1 MREWEVM
8 DVDKEERRAAEA
20 ERLMEAFSDY
30 LDGVPEEDFD
40 PERAEEWFSAAEEL
54 DGAEGSFDAAA
65 AEAAFRARHG
75 TLLAPEM
82 STQKKG
88 KVIRLRRL
96 LPRLAGV
103 AAAAVLAVALA
114 AQGMGLDLFQHV
126 ASWTRGEFTFTTGAG
141 EMPEGPFYSNGQA
154 ALDAYDVQVPM
165 LPTWNPAWEGDE
177 IPGLD
182 VTVTEEAD
190 GTIVFTE
197 DHRTQSGDGYT
208 FVVRQ
213 RTSKAQAEAD
223 VQGKDDPDVIVF
235 EFDGRSY
242 YILPLEEGQYRITWA
257 CGRYSGEIYGSMDL
271 EQAEHFV
278 RSITEPDEWVYTAP
292 DMSVPPKYGTIQE
305 AMEAAGIDTDY
316 APAWLPEGFVPVE
329 SDIYMSE
336 AGSWY
341 TAYLFATD
349 VEGERNLSL
358 FFDLN
363 TNPDSAGN
371 TVYPKDDTP
380 IVTFEQGGI
389 TFYIISNGPWRSVAW
404 MDGGLSGSIGG
415 NLTEEE
421 CREIVASIPRYAD

>member
-1 MREWEVM
+1 M
-8 DVDKEERRAAEA
+8 DKEERRAAEA

-30 LDGVPEEDFD
+30 LEGVPEEDFD
-40 PERAEEWFSAAEEL
+40 RSAAEEWFSAAEEL

-75 TLLAPEM
+75 ALLAPEM

-213 RTSKAQAEAD
+213 RTSRAQAEAD

-329 SDIYMSE
+329 ADIYMSE

>member
-1 MREWEVM
+1 M
-8 DVDKEERRAAEA
+8 DKEERRAAEA

-30 LDGVPEEDFD
+30 LEGVPEEDFD
-40 PERAEEWFSAAEEL
+40 RSAAEEWFSAAEEL

-75 TLLAPEM
+75 ALLAPEM
-82 STQKKG
+82 STQEKG
-88 KVIRLRRL
+88 KAFRLRRL
-96 LPRLAGV
+96 LPRVAGV

-165 LPTWNPAWEGDE
+165 LPTWNPAWEGDDV
-177 IPGLD
+177 PGLD

-292 DMSVPPKYGTIQE
+292 DMSMPPKYETIQE
-305 AMEAAGIDTDY
+305 AMEAAGIDTGY

>member
-1 MREWEVM
+1 MSVQEVM
-8 DVDKEERRAAEA
+8 DMDKEERRAAEA

-103 AAAAVLAVALA
+103 AAAAVLVVALA

-257 CGRYSGEIYGSMDL
+257 CGRYSGEIYGSMNL

-336 AGSWY
+336 TGSWY

-363 TNPDSAGN
+363 TNPDNAGN

>member
-1 MREWEVM
+1 M
-8 DVDKEERRAAEA
+8 DKEERRAAEA

-54 DGAEGSFDAAA
+54 DGAEDSFDAAA

-103 AAAAVLAVALA
+103 AAAAVLVVALA

-305 AMEAAGIDTDY
+305 AMEAAGIDAGY

>member
-1 MREWEVM
+1 M
-8 DVDKEERRAAEA
+8 DKEERKAAEA
-20 ERLMEAFSDY
+20 ERRTEALSDY
-30 LDGVPEEDFD
+30 LDEVSEEDFD
-40 PERAEEWFSAAEEL
+40 PSTVEDWFSALGAQDGEE
-54 DGAEGSFDAAA
+54 DAFDAAA

-75 TLLAPEM
+75 ALLTPEAPG
-82 STQKKG
+82 TKARR
-88 KVIRLRRL
+88 VIRLRRM

-103 AAAAVLAVALA
+103 AAAAVLVVALA
-114 AQGMGLDLFQHV
+114 GHGLGLDLFRHAV
-126 ASWTRGEFTFTTGAG
+126 SWTRGEFTFTTGEG
-141 EMPEGPFYSNGQA
+141 EMPEEVSYSDGRA
-154 ALDAYDVQVPM
+154 ALDAYGVTEPM
-165 LPTWNPAWEGDE
+165 LPTWNPAWEGDD

-182 VTVTEEAD
+182 VTVTEEDD

-213 RTSKAQAEAD
+213 RTSRAQAEAG

-242 YILPLEEGQYRITWA
+242 YILPLEEEQYRITWA
-257 CGRYSGEIYGSMDL
+257 CGRYSGEIFGSMDL

-278 RSITEPDEWVYTAP
+278 RSITEMDEWVYEAP

-305 AMEAAGIDTDY
+305 AMEAAGIDTGY

-329 SDIYMSE
+329 SDIYLSE
-336 AGSWY
+336 EGGWY

-358 FFDLN
+358 SFNLN
-363 TNPDSAGN
+363 TNPDSAGS

-380 IVTFEQGGI
+380 IVTFEQSGI